1 MSLRSGS
8 SPGFGSEDSRIEEDI
23 KCRDLIG
30 LEVGVHLGKL
40 G

>member
-8 SPGFGSEDSRIEEDI
+8 SPGFGSEDSIEEDI
-23 KCRDLIG
+23 KCRDLMG